1 MREILNGVLQAIGAE
16 SLTDN
21 EWESIEDTDL
31 AENVARYTA
40 LDAILFAR
48 ESVST
53 IRDRLRYYYLAKGTE
68 LPTVAS
74 GSSNVL
80 VGLDISGC

>member
-1 MREILNGVLQAIGAE
+1 MREILNSGLTFIGAE
-16 SLTDN
+16 SLTDD
-21 EWESIEDTDL
+21 EWESVEDLDL
-31 AENVARYTA
+31 SENVDRYTT
-40 LDAILFAR
+40 LDGILFAR

-53 IRDRLRYYYLAKGTE
+53 IRDRLRNYYMAKGTD